1 MKIKK
6 DVFCKYFFS
15 IPKNCTTLIRNVRH
29 LNRGFE
35 GFYNQRVLVLSM
47 ERLTNPMIKRWPNY
61 FSGMGPDMNHST
73 ISEILPIFPIPS
85 IFSGKQNPRFF
96 NVLRKCK
103 PLPFKR
109 VVLTMTSIKI
119 RDGSQK
125 LLEWFANIPIGKYQ
139 KLLAKQETF
148 FF

>member
-1 MKIKK
+1 
-6 DVFCKYFFS
+6 
-15 IPKNCTTLIRNVRH
+15 
-29 LNRGFE
+29 
-35 GFYNQRVLVLSM
+35 
-47 ERLTNPMIKRWPNY
+47 MIKRWPNY

-73 ISEILPIFPIPS
+73 ISGILPIFPIPS
-85 IFSGKQNPRFF
+85 IFSGKQNPQFL
-96 NVLRKCK
+96 NILRKCK

-125 LLEWFANIPIGKYQ
+125 LPEWFANILIGKYQ

-148 FF
+148 FFLSL